1 MTLPAT
7 APSRH
12 PASAGQPT
20 RLRYTTTTCAGVR
33 PIDLSTPIRWYP
45 AITAPLTTLPTMS
58 TAIARPMSANATTNG
73 SMIAPLPSAWAC
85 AASHE
90 LAPATDPAGSV
101 LATAATSA
109 RICASLPAAVNR

>member
-1 MTLPAT
+1 M
-7 APSRH
+7 
-12 PASAGQPT
+12 
-20 RLRYTTTTCAGVR
+20 
-33 PIDLSTPIRWYP
+33 STPIRWYC
-45 AITAPLTTLPTMS
+45 AITAPLITLPTMS

-85 AASHE
+85 AAE
-90 LAPATDPAGSV
+90 PGAGAGDRPGGQR